1 MGFGLG
7 IIVILILVLS
17 GLADTICRTS
27 WRKFYYTRGITFF
40 SQEFDFPYPFN
51 IKRIDLLKK
60 RENADKKYKSD
71 IEFAPLAKNAI
82 GFFDRPGKGG
92 FGTKKR
98 SYLSVLHGVMVY
110 RDGKLTVAGIFD
122 YFALLFVPAMMISV
136 TAYIVWLFR
145 QEMPINALIL
155 AVLLVVFVV
164 GFIVALRKQR
174 ARFTEIG
181 NIMVGIG
188 QKEKEPK
195 ADK

>member
-7 IIVILILVLS
+7 IIVIFILTLS
-17 GLADTICRTS
+17 GFADTICRST
-27 WRKFYYTRGITFF
+27 WKKHYFTRGITFF
-40 SQEFDFPYPFN
+40 TKDFDYPYPFN
-51 IKRIDLLKK
+51 IKRVDLLKK
-60 RENADKKYKSD
+60 RENADKKFKSD

-82 GFFDRPGKGG
+82 AFFDRPGKGG
-92 FGTKKR
+92 FGIKKR

-122 YFALLFVPAMMISV
+122 YFALLFVPALMIAV
-136 TAYIVWLFR
+136 TAYAVRLFK
-145 QEMPINALIL
+145 EGYYINTLIL
-155 AVLLVVFVV
+155 AALLVVFVV

-195 ADK
+195 PDK

>member
-17 GLADTICRTS
+17 GLTDTICRTT
-27 WRKFYYTRGITFF
+27 WKRFYYTRGITFF
-40 SQEFDFPYPFN
+40 SKEFDFPYHFN
-51 IKRIDLLKK
+51 IKRVDLLTK
-60 RENADKKYKSD
+60 RENADKKFKSD

-92 FGTKKR
+92 FGIKKR

-122 YFALLFVPAMMISV
+122 YFALLFVPAMMIAV
-136 TAYIVWLFR
+136 TAYAVRLFK
-145 QEMPINALIL
+145 EGYFINTLIL
-155 AVLLVVFVV
+155 AALLVVFVV
-164 GFIVALRKQR
+164 GFVVALRKQR
-174 ARFTEIG
+174 ARFTKIG
-181 NIMVGIG
+181 DIMVGIG

>member
-7 IIVILILVLS
+7 IIVILVLVLC
-17 GLADTICRTS
+17 GFADTICRTT
-27 WRKFYYTRGITFF
+27 WKRFYYTRGITFF
-40 SQEFDFPYPFN
+40 SKDFDFPYQFN
-51 IKRIDLLKK
+51 VKRVDLLKK
-60 RENADKKYKSD
+60 RENSDKKYKSD

-82 GFFDRPGKGG
+82 GFFDRPGKGS

-98 SYLSVLHGVMVY
+98 SYLSVLHGVLLY
-110 RDGKLTVAGIFD
+110 HEGKLTVAGIFD
-122 YFALLFVPAMMISV
+122 NFALLFVPVMMISV
-136 TAYIVWLFR
+136 TAYIVWLFK
-145 QEMPINALIL
+145 QELPINALIL
-155 AVLLVVFVV
+155 AALLVVFVV

-195 ADK
+195 AEK

>member
-7 IIVILILVLS
+7 IIVILILVLC
-17 GLADTICRTS
+17 GFADTICRTT
-27 WRKFYYTRGITFF
+27 WKRFYYTRGITFF
-40 SQEFDFPYPFN
+40 SREFDFPYQFN

-60 RENADKKYKSD
+60 RENSDKKYKSD

-136 TAYIVWLFR
+136 TAYIVWLFK
-145 QEMPINALIL
+145 QELPINALIL
-155 AVLLVVFVV
+155 AALLVVFVV

-195 ADK
+195 AEK

>member
-7 IIVILILVLS
+7 IIVILVLVLC
-17 GLADTICRTS
+17 GFADTICRTT
-27 WRKFYYTRGITFF
+27 WKRFYYTRGITFF
-40 SQEFDFPYPFN
+40 SKDFDFPYQFN
-51 IKRIDLLKK
+51 VKRVDLLKK
-60 RENADKKYKSD
+60 RENSDKKYKSD

-82 GFFDRPGKGG
+82 GFFDRPGKGS

-98 SYLSVLHGVMVY
+98 SYLSVLHGVLLY
-110 RDGKLTVAGIFD
+110 HEGKLTVAGIFD
-122 YFALLFVPAMMISV
+122 YFALLFVPVMMISV
-136 TAYIVWLFR
+136 TAYIVWLFK
-145 QEMPINALIL
+145 QELPINALIL
-155 AVLLVVFVV
+155 AALLVVFVV

-195 ADK
+195 PEK

>member
-17 GLADTICRTS
+17 GLADTICRTT
-27 WRKFYYTRGITFF
+27 WKRFYYTRGITFF
-40 SQEFDFPYPFN
+40 SKDFDFPYQFN
-51 IKRIDLLKK
+51 IKRVDLLSK
-60 RENADKKYKSD
+60 RENADKKFKSD

-92 FGTKKR
+92 FGIKKR

-122 YFALLFVPAMMISV
+122 YFALLFVPAMMIAV
-136 TAYIVWLFR
+136 TAYAVRLFK
-145 QEMPINALIL
+145 EGYYINTLIL
-155 AVLLVVFVV
+155 AALLVVFVV
-164 GFIVALRKQR
+164 GFVVALRKQR
-174 ARFTEIG
+174 ARFIKIG
-181 NIMVGIG
+181 DIMIGIG

-195 ADK
+195 A

>member
-17 GLADTICRTS
+17 GFADTVCRTT
-27 WRKFYYTRGITFF
+27 WKRFYYTRGITFF
-40 SQEFDFPYPFN
+40 TQEFDYPYHFN
-51 IKRIDLLKK
+51 IKRVDLLKK

-71 IEFAPLAKNAI
+71 IEFAPLANNAI

-92 FGTKKR
+92 FGTKRR
-98 SYLSVLHGVMVY
+98 SYLSVLHGVMIY

-122 YFALLFVPAMMISV
+122 YFALLFVPVLMVSV
-136 TAYIVWLFR
+136 TAYIVWLFK
-145 QEMPINALIL
+145 QELPINALIL
-155 AVLLVVFVV
+155 AALLVVSVV

-174 ARFTEIG
+174 ARFTKIG
-181 NIMVGIG
+181 DIMVGIG

-195 ADK
+195 SEK

>member
-7 IIVILILVLS
+7 IIVVLILVLC
-17 GLADTICRTS
+17 GFADTICRTT
-27 WRKFYYTRGITFF
+27 WKRFYYTRGITFF
-40 SQEFDFPYPFN
+40 SKEFDFPYHFN
-51 IKRIDLLKK
+51 IKRVDLLKK
-60 RENADKKYKSD
+60 RENSDKKYKSD

-98 SYLSVLHGVMVY
+98 SYLSVLHGVLVY

-136 TAYIVWLFR
+136 AAYIVWLFR
-145 QEMPINALIL
+145 QGLPINALIL
-155 AVLLVVFVV
+155 AALLVVFVV

-181 NIMVGIG
+181 NIMVSIG

-195 ADK
+195 AEK

>member
-7 IIVILILVLS
+7 IIVILVLVLS
-17 GLADTICRTS
+17 SFADTICRTT
-27 WRKFYYTRGITFF
+27 WKRFYYTRGITFF
-40 SQEFDFPYPFN
+40 SKDFDFPYHFN
-51 IKRIDLLKK
+51 IKRVDLLKK
-60 RENADKKYKSD
+60 RENSDKKYKSD

-82 GFFDRPGKGG
+82 GFFDRPGKGS
-92 FGTKKR
+92 FGTKRR
-98 SYLSVLHGVMVY
+98 SYLSVLHGVLVY

-122 YFALLFVPAMMISV
+122 YFALLFVPVMMISV
-136 TAYIVWLFR
+136 AAYIVWLFR
-145 QEMPINALIL
+145 QDLPINALIL
-155 AVLLVVFVV
+155 AALLVVFVV

-195 ADK
+195 AEK